1 MMKFLLSKHSRSIF
15 IFALLSL
22 FMCMAAGK
30 ASAAGLNPV
39 VKIDKTSYTS
49 SGTEVTL
56 KLWMFN
62 WKYAAF
68 SPKQYNARFTGD
80 VYLYIDDKE
89 VANLN
94 EMWLLISGSSYTF
107 FKDEPGIV
115 GKSSGINLDGTNV
128 GTAQFQDFKS
138 GQSYPYNSNTTD
150 DSWSTVDLKLS
161 FNKSFSYYGH
171 KITVKGKWQDQSSG
185 TLVAKD
191 VALDNDING
200 FVRPINLKAQP
211 SGGNMVFSW
220 EQEGYNPSASTLGKW
235 IVYKREGD
243 NNVKLGEVAANE
255 HSLSIEKKQ
264 YSCSNGYIMTFLPNV
279 CEGEETVCGLTTTI
293 AATGHQLKDDICQM
307 CGHSFF
313 RYHTSDGNKV
323 DISRRDFGANVVS
336 HEVVDGECVIEFDA
350 PITKIPQYAFKTT
363 KLVGELRIP
372 NTVTSIQDY
381 AFNLCTGL
389 TGNLVIPNSVTE
401 IGNNAFYKCTGFNGT
416 LTLSSNLK
424 TIGDNAF
431 YECSGFT
438 GSLTLPNSVTT
449 IGRSAFIFCNS
460 FTNLE
465 LPKALS
471 AIPYQAFRNCSGLSG
486 NLVIPDGVTEIGEYA
501 FYGCPG
507 FKGTLKLSSNLK
519 TIGKYAFYSCSGF
532 TKIEFPET
540 MSLNVIPEWTFWGC
554 TSLSGNLV
562 IPNSVT
568 KIGDN
573 AFYNC
578 KGFNGTLTLSNNLK
592 VIGENAFE
600 QCSGF
605 TGALTL
611 PNSLTTIESMTFMG
625 CSGFTG
631 NLTIPNSVTTI
642 GSYAFNNCSGFTG
655 DLIIPNSV
663 TKIGNEA
670 FSDCSGFTG
679 NLTITNSVTTIGNYT
694 FFRCSGFTGDLI
706 IPNSVTTIGIEAFSY
721 CSEFKGNLTIP
732 NSVTTIEER
741 AFLGCSGFTGNLTIP
756 NSVTTIGPSAFF
768 GCSGFKGNLTI
779 SNSVTTIGKQAF
791 YECYGFTGD
800 LTIPN
805 SVTTIENSTFE
816 NCFGFKGKLTIPNS
830 VTTIGNSAFGG
841 CFGFTGKLT
850 IPNSVTTIG
859 NSAFG
864 GCSGFT
870 GKLTIPNSVTTIGY
884 SAFGGCS
891 GFTGDL
897 IIPNSV
903 TTIGNLAFRGC
914 SGFTG
919 DLSLPKSLE
928 IVGSLSFTNCK
939 KIKTI
944 KFQSLPKVLDGSLD
958 NYRNYK
964 AIFSLSDDSY
974 ISPEATG
981 TVNAISY
988 TRQMSN
994 DWGTLV
1000 LPYPLT
1006 LTGDEPYRLY
1016 AISTV
1021 SEDELVL
1028 KQLEGVVDAGTPCV
1042 VHRNNKESEL
1052 SFKANNADIKKVMYV
1067 LSVGDNMTFSGTYW
1081 PKEVTD
1087 GYVIAKDCFWN
1098 VEELK
1103 NSSSVKGVKVNPFR
1117 AWLDGTSA
1125 NAPAQ
1130 LSMRID
1136 GSTTG
1141 INAIDALNDAE
1152 AEYYDLSGKRLDEPQ
1167 RGVNIVRMKSGK
1179 TMKIIIK

>member
-39 VKIDKTSYTS
+39 VKIDNTSYTS

-128 GTAQFQDFKS
+128 GTAQLQDFKS
-138 GQSYPYNSNTTD
+138 GQTYPYNSNTTD
-150 DSWSTVDLKLS
+150 KSWSTVDLKLS

-200 FVRPINLKAQP
+200 FVRPVNLSAQP
-211 SGGNMVFSW
+211 SGDNMVFSW
-220 EQEGYNPSASTLGKW
+220 KQQGYNNNASTLGKW
-235 IVYKREGD
+235 IVYKREDG

-605 TGALTL
+605 TG
-611 PNSLTTIESMTFMG
+611 
-625 CSGFTG
+625 
-631 NLTIPNSVTTI
+631 
-642 GSYAFNNCSGFTG
+642 

-679 NLTITNSVTTIGNYT
+679 NLTISNSVTTIGNYT

-884 SAFGGCS
+884 SAFRGCS

-903 TTIGNLAFRGC
+903 TTIGNLAFSGC
-914 SGFTG
+914 SRFTG

-1103 NSSSVKGVKVNPFR
+1103 NSSSVKGVKVKPFR

-1179 TMKIIIK
+1179 TKKIIIK